1 MADSLLTALQG
12 LRYDPLQTTA
22 GMAAQTAAKIAPAL
36 IQPGQGIGT
45 QLGLSLGSML
55 VTSLLGRAAANAA
68 NEETIANQ
76 RLAAQLTP
84 LPLEDRLS
92 RIEQVEDPLS
102 RRSLIDYSNQLRAQE
117 VEVAQSIQK
126 RLAELQA
133 TAGAEVKAEGEF
145 YRSPEGQQYWDEYIK
160 RQEELGKTRRI
171 GVEEFGLR
179 EGIKTEEIQK
189 RDKAKMDLDI
199 EERMLRNVLDNKA
212 KLELD
217 RELNAQREKSLREG
231 TDYETERGKIFAKIK
246 GDENIREALVRS
258 SLAMTR
264 QNYAETLKLQGY
276 EYKRK
281 LDRDM
286 PTVSTK
292 IKDDFAK
299 SYGAGI
305 VGLQLAEDIENEASR
320 LDVLTARNAFTS
332 SLGGTAQINARLQAF
347 VNEYRAVVTGQAAAE
362 AELARIESVI
372 KGSASASPEEV
383 AMRIREIVKSARTKA
398 TESLAAA
405 TTSLDELVS
414 RVRQNP
420 LDMGGFNVK
429 APEVGST
436 LKLSLSPP
444 PIAGTVS
451 GIAPAIPSA
460 MPTVAPTISQKEQKK
475 QALYEELE
483 QIRKARG
490 AKK

>member
-12 LRYDPLQTTA
+12 LRYDPLQTSA
-22 GMAAQTAAKIAPAL
+22 GIGAKTAAAIAPSL
-36 IQPGQGIGT
+36 IQPGQGLGT
-45 QLGLSLGSML
+45 QIGINLGSLL
-55 VTSLLGRAAANAA
+55 VTSLLGRAAVNAA

-76 RLAAQLTP
+76 RLAAELTP
-84 LPLEDRLS
+84 LSLEDRLS

-171 GVEEFGLR
+171 GLEEFGLR
-179 EGIKTEEIQK
+179 EGIKTEEQRK
-189 RDKAKMDLDI
+189 RDKTKMDFDV
-199 EERMLRNVLDNKA
+199 EKRMLINVLDKDQKIA
-212 KLELD
+212 LQRELD
-217 RELNAQREKSLREG
+217 AAEMKAIEEG
-231 TDYETERGKIFAKIK
+231 RDPETERGKILAKFK
-246 GDENIREALVRS
+246 GDENIREAFVRS

-347 VNEYRAVVTGQAAAE
+347 INEYRAVVTGQAAAE

-372 KGSASASPEEV
+372 KGSTSASPEEV

-405 TTSLDELVS
+405 TTSFDELVS

-420 LDMGGFNVK
+420 LDMGGFNIK
-429 APEVGST
+429 APEAGST

-444 PIAGTVS
+444 PIAGTVP
-451 GIAPAIPSA
+451 GIAPAMPSA

-475 QALYEELE
+475 QALYEELD

>member
-117 VEVAQSIQK
+117 VEVSQSIQK
-126 RLAELQA
+126 RLAELQG

-171 GVEEFGLR
+171 GIEEFGLR
-179 EGIKTEEIQK
+179 EEKKTEEQKK

-199 EERMLRNVLDNKA
+199 EERMLRNVLDNDA

-217 RELNAQREKSLREG
+217 RKLNEQREKSLREG
-231 TDYETERGKIFAKIK
+231 TDYETERGKILIETK
-246 GDENIREALVRS
+246 GDKDIKELFARS
-258 SLAMTR
+258 GHAMMR
-264 QNYAETLKLQGY
+264 QRYAKQLELEGY
-276 EYKRK
+276 AKKRQ

-286 PTVSTK
+286 PNVSTK

-372 KGSASASPEEV
+372 KGSANASPEEV
-383 AMRIREIVKSARTKA
+383 ALRIREIVKSARTKA
-398 TESLAAA
+398 TEALAAS
-405 TTSLDELVS
+405 TTSIDELVS

-420 LDMGGFNVK
+420 LDMGGFNVE
-429 APEVGST
+429 APEIGSSLT
-436 LKLSLSPP
+436 LSLAPP
-444 PIAGTVS
+444 PIGGTVP

-460 MPTVAPTISQKEQKK
+460 TPTVAPTVSPKEQKK
-475 QALYEELE
+475 QALLDEL
-483 QIRKARG
+483 QKLRQARG
-490 AKK
+490 AK